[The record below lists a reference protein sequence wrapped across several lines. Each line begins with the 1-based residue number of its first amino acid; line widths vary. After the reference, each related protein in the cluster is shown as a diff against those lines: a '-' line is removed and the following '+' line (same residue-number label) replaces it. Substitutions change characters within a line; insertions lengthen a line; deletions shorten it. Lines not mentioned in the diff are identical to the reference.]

1 MTIPPNVG
9 PNVALLLQR
18 LDLIEKKVDWVA
30 QRVSWLS
37 YNAATPTRAEGNQPP
52 AEESIPQFSLSEAA
66 ESHEAI
72 DGDAAEPL
80 STDGSTMA
88 KPLPPLSTPTPGS
101 DAETPHEMLNA
112 QAVEEETSS
121 KDRKSVV

>member
-37 YNAATPTRAEGNQPP
+37 YNAAAQTQTEGNQPP
-52 AEESIPQFSLSEAA
+52 AEESIPQVS
-66 ESHEAI
+66 AI
-72 DGDAAEPL
+72 
-80 STDGSTMA
+80 SRRM
-88 KPLPPLSTPTPGS
+88 TPAVA
-101 DAETPHEMLNA
+101 AETPPMIL
-112 QAVEEETSS
+112 SS
-121 KDRKSVV
+121 SLPASVFVR